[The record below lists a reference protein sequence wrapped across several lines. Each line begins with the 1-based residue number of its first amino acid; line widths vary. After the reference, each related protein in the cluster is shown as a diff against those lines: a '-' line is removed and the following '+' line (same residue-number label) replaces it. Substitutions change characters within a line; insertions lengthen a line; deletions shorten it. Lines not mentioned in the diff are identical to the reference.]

1 MGIEVGVWV
10 IWSVGLT
17 AVLVGLG
24 VGLGT
29 GEPVGIWIV
38 GVSLDEIVVGLNA
51 ISLPTGF
58 SSIPESEEVWQPT
71 AKEMSKTSNQLRFT
85 RNALLKRM
93 AHSPSAARISPNT

>member
-29 GEPVGIWIV
+29 GDGVGIWIV
-38 GVSLDEIVVGLNA
+38 GVSLDEVVVGLNA
-51 ISLPTGF
+51 IS
-58 SSIPESEEVWQPT
+58 
-71 AKEMSKTSNQLRFT
+71 
-85 RNALLKRM
+85 
-93 AHSPSAARISPNT
+93 

>member
-29 GEPVGIWIV
+29 GDCVGTWIV
-38 GVSLDEIVVGLNA
+38 GVSSDEIVVGLTA
-51 ISLPTGF
+51 IFIPTGF

-71 AKEMSKTSNQLRFT
+71 AKEISKTNNQLRFT
-85 RNALLKRM
+85 RNTLLKKM
-93 AHSPSAARISPNT
+93 AHSPSAARISPST